1 MPGKRTVAGGGVA
14 LLALCLIAPAV
25 HAQVERSGGGNA
37 SAQLYQDYQQAVAE
51 RTQLQADNA
60 KLKQQLADA
69 QQALGAAKQQLAAAQ
84 ASSRGGDARLQAAQA
99 AAAASNKSLETLR
112 AQTQELVMRFRQTI
126 TTLRDIESDR
136 AQLRTQLAD
145 SRSAFQQ
152 CARVND
158 QLYQVDNEVL
168 DRYARQGMFA
178 YLSRREPFTQI
189 ERTRISNAVLEYR
202 QRAEELHLTSAAKPS
217 QADSASGKSAPAPQP
232 P

>member
-1 MPGKRTVAGGGVA
+1 MAIKRALPGGCVAV
-14 LLALCLIAPAV
+14 LVLCLSAPA
-25 HAQVERSGGGNA
+25 HAQVERSGGGGNA

-60 KLKQQLADA
+60 QLKQQLADA
-69 QQALGAAKQQLAAAQ
+69 QKALGATKQQLAAAQ
-84 ASSRGGDARLQAAQA
+84 AGSRGGDARLQAAQA

-112 AQTQELVMRFRQTI
+112 AQVQELISRFRQTI
-126 TTLRDIESDR
+126 TTLRDTESDR
-136 AQLRTQLAD
+136 AQLRMQLAD

-152 CARVND
+152 CVRVND

-168 DRYARQGMFA
+168 DRYAHQGMFA

-202 QRAEELHLTSAAKPS
+202 QRAQELHLTSAAKPS
-217 QADSASGKSAPAPQP
+217 QSNSASGKSAPATQP